1 MKKITALTLVL
12 AMALALVLTGCNA
25 NDPGAGS
32 TGANQPSTPSS
43 STQQPS
49 GGSSASAADW
59 PKQPVNVMCP
69 ASAGGGTDN
78 LLRLMNE
85 YFIKKTGQ
93 SFVISNVTGISGY
106 EQTYQA
112 SPDGYNFIAGTTT
125 IFTSKLDGTLDYD
138 YEGYDMVSF
147 CTTPYN
153 FNCVAVRADSPYE
166 TINDLLDA
174 AKANPSSVTGGITM
188 SGQPYMMTLAL
199 QDALGYELYLA
210 DVGNAGER
218 NAALLGGQVDWIM
231 NNTSSCD
238 PYVQS
243 GDFRIL
249 AVCGD
254 ERYPMNPDVPT
265 FKEMGI
271 DFSFPAQ
278 PVVWLAPKGTPAE
291 VCEAFNQILKEISE
305 DPAFVSDAETKLN
318 SLVSTVYS
326 VEDSLEMA
334 KEYKDSLAP
343 YVK

>member
-1 MKKITALTLVL
+1 
-12 AMALALVLTGCNA
+12 
-25 NDPGAGS
+25 
-32 TGANQPSTPSS
+32 
-43 STQQPS
+43 
-49 GGSSASAADW
+49 
-59 PKQPVNVMCP
+59 
-69 ASAGGGTDN
+69 
-78 LLRLMNE
+78 
-85 YFIKKTGQ
+85 
-93 SFVISNVTGISGY
+93 
-106 EQTYQA
+106 
-112 SPDGYNFIAGTTT
+112 
-125 IFTSKLDGTLDYD
+125 
-138 YEGYDMVSF
+138 
-147 CTTPYN
+147 
-153 FNCVAVRADSPYE
+153 
-166 TINDLLDA
+166 
-174 AKANPSSVTGGITM
+174 M

>member
-1 MKKITALTLVL
+1 MKKITALVL
-12 AMALALVLTGCNA
+12 ALSMSCTLLFAGCSA
-25 NDPGAGS
+25 NNPGSSQA
-32 TGANQPSTPSS
+32 APPSNSA
-43 STQQPS
+43 QS
-49 GGSSASAADW
+49 GGSGAVSATDW
-59 PKQPVNVMCP
+59 PKQPVNIMCP

-78 LLRLMNE
+78 LLRLLNE
-85 YFIKKTGQ
+85 YFVKKTGQ
-93 SFVISNVTGISGY
+93 SFVINNITGISGY
-106 EQTYQA
+106 EQIHQA
-112 SPDGYNFIAGTTT
+112 NPDGYNFIAGTTT

-138 YEGYDMVSF
+138 YEDYEMVSF
-147 CTTPYN
+147 NTTPYN

-174 AKANPSSVTGGITM
+174 AKADPSSVTGGITM

-199 QDALGYELYLA
+199 QDTLGYELYLA

-249 AVCGD
+249 AVFGD

-278 PVVWLAPKGTPAE
+278 PVVWLAPKGTPTE
-291 VCEAFNQILKEISE
+291 VCQAFCQILDEISQ
-305 DPAFVSDAETKLN
+305 DPDYINDVETKLN
-318 SLVSTVYS
+318 SLVSTIYS
-326 VEDSLEMA
+326 VEDSIELA
-334 KEYKDSLAP
+334 KEYKEALAP

>member
-1 MKKITALTLVL
+1 MKKITALTL

-78 LLRLMNE
+78 MLRLMNE

-106 EQTYQA
+106 EQIHQA
-112 SPDGYNFIAGTTT
+112 SPDGYNFICGTTT

-138 YEGYDMVSF
+138 YEDYEMVSF
-147 CTTPYN
+147 ATNPYN
-153 FNCVAVRADSPYE
+153 FNCVAVRSDSPYE

-188 SGQPYMMTLAL
+188 SGQPYMSALAL

-210 DVGNAGER
+210 DVGNTGER
-218 NAALLGGQVDWIM
+218 NAALLGGQVDWVL
-231 NNTSSCD
+231 NNTLAIS
-238 PYVQS
+238 PYVES
-243 GDFRIL
+243 GDFRML
-249 AVCGD
+249 AVFGE

-265 FKEMGI
+265 FKESGI
-271 DFSFPAQ
+271 DFTFPAQ
-278 PVVWLAPKGTPAE
+278 PIVWLAPKGTPAE
-291 VCEAFNQILKEISE
+291 VCEAFNQILTEIHADES
-305 DPAFVSDAETKLN
+305 FVNDFETKLKTIVN
-318 SLVSTVYS
+318 QTHSIEES
-326 VEDSLEMA
+326 VQLA
-334 KEYKDSLAP
+334 QEYKETLTP
-343 YVK
+343 YIK